1 MLLFILNLLCVTL
14 KATWRFFIAK
24 GKKSVKGEIVL
35 ITGTAQGLGRQLA
48 IGYASKGATVVCVDI
63 QEESNKET
71 VKIISDLGYEKAHA
85 YKCDVSD
92 YAKVLEMCQK
102 VESEVGNVT
111 ILINN
116 AGVSYVNFLGRLCE
130 TSKAEIE
137 QIISVNILS
146 HFWTLKAILPSML
159 KNNYGHIVAISS
171 MSSFCGLPLLIPYS
185 TSKYAVKGLMD
196 SLQKELALY
205 ENCQVKTTTIHPFFV
220 DTQMVKQA
228 NAHFPS
234 FIPIYKQ
241 DYVAKSIMNA
251 QRREIIETTVP
262 SYYLPFRC
270 LLGSIP
276 AKCIGLFYRYFN
288 IEVQPNPNSKNKISK
303 Q

>member
-1 MLLFILNLLCVTL
+1 MLLLILNIFCVII
-14 KATWRFFIAK
+14 KATWRFFIPK

-48 IGYASKGATVVCVDI
+48 ICYASKGATVVCVDI

-71 VKIISDLGYEKAHA
+71 VKIISDLGYGKAHA

-116 AGVSYVNFLGRLCE
+116 AGIAYVNFLNRLCE

-137 QIISVNILS
+137 QIISLNILS
-146 HFWTLKAILPSML
+146 NFWTIKAILPSML
-159 KNNYGHIVAISS
+159 KNNYGHIVAIAS
-171 MSSFCGLPLLIPYS
+171 MSSFCGLPLVIPYS

-205 ENCQVKTTTIHPFFV
+205 KNCQVKTTTIHPFFV
-220 DTQMVKQA
+220 DTQMVNQA

-234 FIPIYKQ
+234 FISICKQ

-251 QRREIIETTVP
+251 QRREIIESTVP
-262 SYYLPFRC
+262 TYYQ
-270 LLGSIP
+270 LLRWLMGSIP
-276 AKCIGLFYRYFN
+276 AKCMGLCYHYFN
-288 IEVQPNPNSKNKISK
+288 IEVQPNHHLKNNILK

>member
-1 MLLFILNLLCVTL
+1 MFLLILKIFCVII

-24 GKKSVKGEIVL
+24 GKKSVKGEIVM

-48 IGYASKGATVVCVDI
+48 ICYASKGATVVCVDI

-71 VKIISDLGYEKAHA
+71 VKIISDLGYEKAHP

-102 VESEVGNVT
+102 IESEVGNIT

-116 AGVSYVNFLGRLCE
+116 AGICYVNSVHRLCE

-137 QIISVNILS
+137 QIIGVNTLS
-146 HFWTLKAILPSML
+146 HFWTIKAILPSML
-159 KNNYGHIVAISS
+159 KNNYGHIVAIAS
-171 MSSFCGLPLLIPYS
+171 MTSFCGLPLLIPYS

-205 ENCQVKTTTIHPFFV
+205 ENCQVKTTTVHPFFF
-220 DTQMVKQA
+220 DTQIVTQA
-228 NAHFPS
+228 NANFPS
-234 FIPIYKQ
+234 LVHIYKQ
-241 DYVAKSIMNA
+241 NYVAKSIMNA
-251 QRREIIETTVP
+251 QRREIIEATVP

-270 LLGSIP
+270 LIGSIP
-276 AKCIGLFYRYFN
+276 GKCMGLFYRYFN
-288 IEVQPNPNSKNKISK
+288 IEVQPNPY
-303 Q
+303 